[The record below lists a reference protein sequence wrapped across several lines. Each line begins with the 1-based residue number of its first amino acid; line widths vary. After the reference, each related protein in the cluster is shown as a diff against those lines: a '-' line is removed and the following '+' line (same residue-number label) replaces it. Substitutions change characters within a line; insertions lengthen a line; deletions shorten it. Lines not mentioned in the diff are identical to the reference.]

1 MFWHDDPDALYF
13 GIPTYSLQLS
23 RSLSDVL
30 NYLNF
35 SVTEISLIPP
45 SLRVIKRWIEN
56 MWVKRPRGRA
66 RRGITARRFPL
77 LEVIVI
83 QISVI
88 VTSRQC
94 TQGRFSSQSLPPVF
108 LASRVSCL
116 SDRALTKPLHL
127 LAALQQLQSDRPPVN
142 LMIARLVTKN
152 NNYVSTPN
160 LMQ

>member
-1 MFWHDDPDALYF
+1 
-13 GIPTYSLQLS
+13 
-23 RSLSDVL
+23 
-30 NYLNF
+30 
-35 SVTEISLIPP
+35 
-45 SLRVIKRWIEN
+45 

-116 SDRALTKPLHL
+116 SDRALTKPLRL

>member
-13 GIPTYSLQLS
+13 GIPTYSLLS

-108 LASRVSCL
+108 LASGVSWL
-116 SDRALTKPLHL
+116 SDRALTKPLRL